1 MPRRRQQPRSGRR
14 SPLWA
19 RVCVPGLEC
28 TGGRAPGAG
37 GFVWDVSI
45 FYKTTTRINHRLRP
59 CRGNN
64 TGMWLSLPK
73 PVSAIVPDD
82 VQCLGRARSPW
93 RGTWGWVVL
102 PAVSSGCSSAGEA
115 LPAVKILVIRPG
127 WLSTASPQCELITPS
142 SGPCDILSFT
152 MFTLFLLC

>member
-1 MPRRRQQPRSGRR
+1 MPRRRQQPRGGRR

-82 VQCLGRARSPW
+82 VQCLGRSAEPLARDAGMGSPPCRQLRLFFC
-93 RGTWGWVVL
+93 RGGLTSCQNPSHPSGLAQHRL
-102 PAVSSGCSSAGEA
+102 PTVRINHSLFWA
-115 LPAVKILVIRPG
+115 L
-127 WLSTASPQCELITPS
+127 
-142 SGPCDILSFT
+142 
-152 MFTLFLLC
+152 

>member
-1 MPRRRQQPRSGRR
+1 MPRRRQQPRGGRR

-82 VQCLGRARSPW
+82 VQCLGRSAEPLARGAGMGSP
-93 RGTWGWVVL
+93 
-102 PAVSSGCSSAGEA
+102 
-115 LPAVKILVIRPG
+115 
-127 WLSTASPQCELITPS
+127 
-142 SGPCDILSFT
+142 PCRQLR
-152 MFTLFLLC
+152 LFLCRGGLASCQNPSHLSGLAQHRLPTVRINHSLFWAL

>member
-1 MPRRRQQPRSGRR
+1 MPRRRQQPRGGRR

-82 VQCLGRARSPW
+82 VQCLGRSAEPLARGAGMGSP
-93 RGTWGWVVL
+93 
-102 PAVSSGCSSAGEA
+102 
-115 LPAVKILVIRPG
+115 
-127 WLSTASPQCELITPS
+127 
-142 SGPCDILSFT
+142 PCRQLR
-152 MFTLFLLC
+152 LFLCRGGLASCQNPSHPSGLAQHRLPTVRINHSLFWAL

>member
-1 MPRRRQQPRSGRR
+1 MRRRRQQPRGERR
-14 SPLWA
+14 SLLWA

-64 TGMWLSLPK
+64 TGMWLSLLK

-82 VQCLGRARSPW
+82 VQCLGRSAEPLARGAGMGSP
-93 RGTWGWVVL
+93 
-102 PAVSSGCSSAGEA
+102 
-115 LPAVKILVIRPG
+115 
-127 WLSTASPQCELITPS
+127 
-142 SGPCDILSFT
+142 PCRQLR
-152 MFTLFLLC
+152 LFLCRGGLASCQNPSHPSGLAQHRLPTVRINHSLFWAL